1 MKDKNI
7 AAAEEAKRKSD
18 ALKAAN
24 KAAGYSE

>member
-1 MKDKNI
+1 MKDKNV

-24 KAAGYSE
+24 KAAGFKD